1 MQEHSTL
8 GGDLHDEQKGGFAM
22 RSPKIIALALAA
34 SLASGV
40 LVAKATAAPVNGMAA
55 ISQQAAG
62 EVQKVRWVCG
72 PYRCWH
78 RWGWHPGWHRWGWHP
93 GWHRWGW
100 HRWGWHRR
108 WA

>member
-1 MQEHSTL
+1 
-8 GGDLHDEQKGGFAM
+8 M

-55 ISQQAAG
+55 ISQQVAG

-72 PYRCWH
+72 PYRCWW
-78 RWGWHPGWHRWGWHP
+78 RPGPYWGWHRWGWHP
-93 GWHRWGW
+93 WGLASL
-100 HRWGWHRR
+100 GL
-108 WA
+108 ASLGLAPPLGLKSNP